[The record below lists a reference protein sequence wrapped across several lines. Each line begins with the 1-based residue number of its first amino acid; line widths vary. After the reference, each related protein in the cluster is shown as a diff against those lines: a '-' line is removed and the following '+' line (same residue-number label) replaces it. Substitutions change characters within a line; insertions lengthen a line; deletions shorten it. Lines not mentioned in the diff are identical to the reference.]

1 MKQTT
6 SQNQAQILKLLP
18 ELIQKATL
26 AQTRLSESV
35 THFEITQ
42 DGVLKSTLAP
52 LNGTQR
58 FTPQFEEFSE
68 VLLAAVIE
76 IGENLLNITD
86 TIEEIEAAT
95 SQLAVGVETQLKI
108 SPVASM
114 RSAVSSLEST
124 LRTRSSQSLL
134 AVK

>member
-6 SQNQAQILKLLP
+6 SLKQAQILKILP
-18 ELIQKATL
+18 ELIQRATN
-26 AQTRLSESV
+26 AQTRFSEIV

-52 LNGTQR
+52 SKGVPR
-58 FTPQFEEFSE
+58 FTPQFDEFSG
-68 VLLAAVIE
+68 VLLEAVTE
-76 IGENLLNITD
+76 IGENLIGLTD
-86 TIEEIEAAT
+86 LIEQIEAAT
-95 SQLAVGVETQLKI
+95 KQLTIGVETQLKV

-114 RSAVSSLEST
+114 RSAVNSMEST
-124 LRTRSSQSLL
+124 LKTRSSQSLI

>member
-6 SQNQAQILKLLP
+6 SQNQAQILNILP
-18 ELIQKATL
+18 ELIQKATN
-26 AQTRLSESV
+26 AQTRLSEAV

-52 LNGTQR
+52 FNGTQR
-58 FTPQFEEFSE
+58 FTPQFEEFSA
-68 VLLAAVIE
+68 VLLEAVTE
-76 IGENLLNITD
+76 IGENLTGITD
-86 TIEEIEAAT
+86 MIEEIEAAT
-95 SQLAVGVETQLKI
+95 KQLVVGVETQLEV

-114 RSAVSSLEST
+114 RSAINSLEST
-124 LRTRSSQSLL
+124 LRTRSSQSLI